1 METTAGIDYVRG
13 NDRAVLATTRGDGTP
28 QMSPV
33 TLAVVD
39 ETIVLSTRETAF
51 KVTNLRRD
59 PRAWLCVFPEGWYGS
74 WVQLGCIAEIVSLP
88 EAMDGLVDYYRTL
101 RGEHPDWEEYR
112 AAMRRPGKSLLR
124 ITPVSWGPVATGG
137 FPPERAPA

>member
-1 METTAGIDYVRG
+1 METTDGIDYVRG

-51 KVTNLRRD
+51 KVTNL
-59 PRAWLCVFPEGWYGS
+59 
-74 WVQLGCIAEIVSLP
+74 
-88 EAMDGLVDYYRTL
+88 
-101 RGEHPDWEEYR
+101 
-112 AAMRRPGKSLLR
+112 
-124 ITPVSWGPVATGG
+124 
-137 FPPERAPA
+137 

>member
-1 METTAGIDYVRG
+1 MDTTDGIDYVRG

-39 ETIVLSTRETAF
+39 ETIVLSTRETAY

-74 WVQLGCIAEIVSLP
+74 WVQLGCVAEIVSLP
-88 EAMDGLVDYYRTL
+88 EAMNGLVDYYRTL
-101 RGEHPDWEEYR
+101 RGEHSDWDHYRRAMADDRRCLVRLDVRVAGPD
-112 AAMRRPGKSLLR
+112 ASG
-124 ITPVSWGPVATGG
+124 
-137 FPPERAPA
+137 

>member
-1 METTAGIDYVRG
+1 MDTTDGIDYVRG

-51 KVTNLRRD
+51 KVTNLRRA
-59 PRAWLCVFPEGWYGS
+59 PLAWLCVFPEGWYGS
-74 WVQLGCIAEIVSLP
+74 
-88 EAMDGLVDYYRTL
+88 
-101 RGEHPDWEEYR
+101 
-112 AAMRRPGKSLLR
+112 
-124 ITPVSWGPVATGG
+124 
-137 FPPERAPA
+137 